1 MNLVDFNNFSSIDID
16 DMLGHIS
23 DLPDQLIKA
32 WDLGFSSTLPAF
44 LPIKQVVVAGM
55 GGSAIGADLVASF
68 LADRAAVPFFIQRDY
83 DLPAFAFGKETLVII
98 SSHSGNTEEALSA
111 FKAAIRSNCQLF
123 IITTGGKALAD
134 AQAIN
139 APVWVFSHTGQP
151 RSAVGYSFGLL
162 LALFVRLGLVSDL
175 SNEVKNTV
183 NLMHEFMKAL
193 KPETPVRANPAKRLA
208 GQLAGRH
215 ITIFGSGFM
224 APVARRW
231 KCQFNEVAKTIA
243 SFEVLPEADH
253 NTLAGICHPEEAIEK
268 EIAIFIQ
275 ASTDH
280 ARNIKRVL
288 ETRQIMLVEGINTDL
303 FEAKGQTR
311 LEQMWTTILFGD
323 FVSYY
328 LAILYDIDPTAIP
341 PIVALK
347 EAMSN

>member
-1 MNLVDFNNFSSIDID
+1 MNLDDFNSFSSIDID
-16 DMLGHIS
+16 DMLGQIS
-23 DLPDQLIKA
+23 GLPKQLNNA
-32 WDLGFSSTLPAF
+32 WEMGLTLP
-44 LPIKQVVVAGM
+44 LPALSNIKQVVIAGM

-68 LADRAAVPFFIQRDY
+68 LADRASVPLFIQRDY
-83 DLPAFAFGKETLVII
+83 DLPAFAFGKDTLVII

-111 FKAAIRSNCQLF
+111 FEAGIRNNCQLLV
-123 IITTGGKALAD
+123 ITTGGKALAEAKSMD
-134 AQAIN
+134 K
-139 APVWVFSHTGQP
+139 PVWVFSHDGQP

-183 NLMHEFMKAL
+183 TLMLDFVKAL
-193 KPETPVRANPAKRLA
+193 SPETPVRANPAKRLA
-208 GQLAGRH
+208 GQLVGRH

-253 NTLAGICHPEEAIEK
+253 NTLAGICHPQEAIEK
-268 EIAIFIQ
+268 EIAVFIQ
-275 ASTDH
+275 ASTDYV
-280 ARNIKRVL
+280 RNNKRVL

-303 FEAKGQTR
+303 YNAKGQTR

-341 PIVALK
+341 PILALK
-347 EAMSN
+347 EAMSQ